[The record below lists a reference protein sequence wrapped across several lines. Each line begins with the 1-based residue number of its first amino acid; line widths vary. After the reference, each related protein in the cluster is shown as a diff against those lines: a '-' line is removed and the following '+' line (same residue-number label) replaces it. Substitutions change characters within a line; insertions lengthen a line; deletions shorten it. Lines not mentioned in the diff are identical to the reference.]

1 MLKRAHDRLRLRV
14 SAEITYAGRVL
25 DCVVRDISKRGARLR
40 VLDASAVPD
49 TFELL
54 LKETGESRPARV
66 RWRRKDEVGVE
77 FTPERR
83 AFGRRQAPAPEG
95 IVRLIPE

>member
-1 MLKRAHDRLRLRV
+1 MLQRAHERLRLRA
-14 SAEITYAGRVL
+14 SAAMAYAGRNF

-40 VLDASAVPD
+40 VLDASLIPEH
-49 TFELL
+49 FELL
-54 LKETGESRPARV
+54 IKDTGETRPARV

-83 AFGRRQAPAPEG
+83 SFGRRPAPVARG
-95 IVRLIPE
+95 TLKLIPE

>member
-14 SAEITYAGRVL
+14 SAEITYAGRIF

-49 TFELL
+49 HFELL
-54 LKETGESRPARV
+54 LKETGETRPARV

-83 AFGRRQAPAPEG
+83 TFGRRQAAIPEG
-95 IVRLIPE
+95 AVRLIPE